1 MIVAQNVITFN
12 TEAVTTNQ
20 FRTIDFYIPGITAA
34 FIMTNGIIGLTST
47 NTEFKRR
54 GVIKRLSITP
64 LTKMDWIL
72 GCILS
77 QTLLN
82 VILTGIMIGV
92 GWVVFGVRV
101 IPDVWTVLMI
111 FLGSVMFS
119 GMGMTLAGLFKDVEA
134 ANAVGNAIAFPMMF
148 LSGVYFPLDSC
159 QVLQPSPS
167 LPLTYFSEGLK
178 AAMITRSQ
186 DVIGLNLALSPHW
199 AVAYY
204 PHRSQ
209 CIEWRE
215 K

>member
-1 MIVAQNVITFN
+1 
-12 TEAVTTNQ
+12 
-20 FRTIDFYIPGITAA
+20 
-34 FIMTNGIIGLTST
+34 
-47 NTEFKRR
+47 
-54 GVIKRLSITP
+54 
-64 LTKMDWIL
+64 MDWIL

-148 LSGVYFPLDSC
+148 LSGVYFPLDFMPSI
-159 QVLQPSPS
+159 LQTVAKA

-178 AAMITRSQ
+178 AAMITKFP
-186 DVIGLNLALSPHW
+186 DVIVVNMAVVAALAIAFILIG
-199 AVAYY
+199 AKVT
-204 PHRSQ
+204 R
-209 CIEWRE
+209 WRE